1 MKKPIDL
8 SLDKSLFS
16 GKIVDR
22 ALDAYRAMVEKR
34 MSDPDTMK
42 TPYGTWVSHDDG
54 SYSMLSTLDNRY
66 VDTELSYPFL
76 PIQDKDVVFERV
88 HDGKGVTVM
97 ESLQSRKEMRCR
109 ARKTLFQ
116 FMTNQSMDATN
127 YNDPIVYIP
136 VVDNA
141 SSQRVYNR
149 TKTCITGKLVRCVNS
164 SRESGNFL
172 IDQDLYD
179 EVYAQRCAQGPAVS
193 AGNVLVPVLLD
204 QVIAANLKH
213 YKRTQ
218 NGVTPEERYK
228 CFINQKTL
236 AMLEANHVN
245 TEHLWSRFAVQGL
258 LTGLPLVVRTMPKQL
273 CETNLLSPSSGGSG
287 YDVATSIF
295 YAMWSLG
302 CADDFLINLDLV
314 NPNKSKRGLH
324 MEFNLGGK
332 RNDLVD
338 MTWRSPENRDGEI
351 MLSQPDKETEVIV
364 DDLEDILKI
373 FEMAVKE
380 GMGVA
385 Q

>member
-1 MKKPIDL
+1 MKNPIDL
-8 SLDKSLFS
+8 SLDKSLFNN
-16 GKIVDR
+16 KTADLV
-22 ALDAYRAMVEKR
+22 LMTYRSMVAKR
-34 MSDPDTMK
+34 MGDPDTLK

-88 HDGKGVTVM
+88 HDGKGVTVI

-136 VVDNA
+136 VVDDH
-141 SSQRVYNR
+141 SCQRVYDR
-149 TKTCITGKLVRCVNS
+149 TKKCITGKLVKCANS
-164 SRESGNFL
+164 PLKGGNFL
-172 IDQDLYD
+172 ISEELSIEANCQKYTNS
-179 EVYAQRCAQGPAVS
+179 ASVS
-193 AGNVLVPVLLD
+193 SGNVVIPVRLNDL
-204 QVIAANLKH
+204 IGANLEK
-213 YKRTQ
+213 
-218 NGVTPEERYK
+218 NINERRFK

-236 AMLEANHVN
+236 AMLEVNHVN
-245 TEHLWSRFAVQGL
+245 KDHMWSRFSVQCL
-258 LTGLPLVVRTMPKQL
+258 LVGLPIVARTTPKQL
-273 CETNLLSPSSGGSG
+273 SKSNLLSPSGNDKF
-287 YDVATSIF
+287 DVATSIF

-302 CADDFLINLDLV
+302 CASDFMIKLDLASK
-314 NPNKSKRGLH
+314 NASKRGLY
-324 MEFNLGGK
+324 MEFSFGGK
-332 RNDLVD
+332 RIDLVEA
-338 MTWRSPENRDGEI
+338 TWRSPEDRDYKT
-351 MLSQPDKETEVIV
+351 MLSCPVKETEVIV

>member
-1 MKKPIDL
+1 MKKQIDL
-8 SLDKSLFS
+8 SLDKSLFNS
-16 GKIVDR
+16 KHVDL
-22 ALDAYRAMVEKR
+22 ALKAYRSMVAKR
-34 MSDPDTMK
+34 MGDTGTLK

-76 PIQDKDVVFERV
+76 PIQDRDVVFERV
-88 HDGKGVTVM
+88 HDGKGVTVI

-109 ARKTLFQ
+109 ARRTLFQ

-136 VVDNA
+136 VVDIH
-141 SSQRVYNR
+141 SHQRVYDR
-149 TKTCITGKLVRCVNS
+149 TKKCITGKLVNCVNS
-164 SRESGNFL
+164 QWEGGNFL
-172 IDQDLYD
+172 INADLHGVAYS
-179 EVYAQRCAQGPAVS
+179 QRCANGPSVS
-193 AGNVLVPVLLD
+193 SGNVVIPVRLD
-204 QVIAANLKH
+204 DLIDANLNH
-213 YKRTQ
+213 YDRSKKGTL
-218 NGVTPEERYK
+218 PERKFK

-245 TEHLWSRFAVQGL
+245 RDHLWSRFSVQGL
-258 LTGLPLVVRTMPKQL
+258 LVGLPIVTRTTPKQL
-273 CETNLLSPSSGGSG
+273 RESNLLSPSGNDSF
-287 YDVATSIF
+287 DVATSIF

-302 CADDFLINLDLV
+302 CASDFMIKLDLA
-314 NPNKSKRGLH
+314 NKNASKRGLY
-324 MEFNLGGK
+324 MEFSFGGK
-332 RNDLVD
+332 RSDLVD

-364 DDLEDILKI
+364 DDLDDILKI